1 MTMNAISRLIWRRR
15 IRFWG
20 RKLEYAERMVYL
32 HPWLKDQYENT
43 IKVYK
48 ELELA
53 KQSFELKSARRSN
66 G

>member
-1 MTMNAISRLIWRRR
+1 MNAINRLIWRTR
-15 IRFWG
+15 IRFWE

-43 IKVYK
+43 VRVYK

-53 KQSFELKSARRSN
+53 RQSLELKLARRNN